1 MRLAL
6 NFHPLLTTGR
16 NRLLATLLAG
26 LGVVSHA
33 IGAEPAARADTPW
46 KPGAQPE
53 FIVPSGAGAALDT
66 AARKLTELL
75 ARDGVT
81 PAFVVSN
88 RSGAHSIQALESLER
103 RPAYGGA
110 LITLSS
116 GYVTSL
122 AQGALPPH
130 LQRLTPVATLFREY
144 AVVAV
149 RHDSPIRDAR
159 DLIERLKVDPE
170 AVSIGIATTL
180 GNHIHIAIAQ
190 PLKQAG
196 VDVKRLRIV
205 PYKSSAESSTA
216 LVGGHLDV
224 VSATTPNLLPHLAS
238 GRVRLLAIGAE
249 QRLGGAF
256 AQTPTWRE
264 QGIDYINDS
273 FQGVAVASGVSA
285 QQRDYLV
292 SALRRVTSSAEWRQ
306 FVELNQW
313 QPNFVVPDDT
323 ARELKHQVQQ
333 TRALLAELR
342 LGLPNA
348 PAVAQWPPNPAP
360 KVALFPAGAPAVR

>member
-224 VSATTPNLLPHLAS
+224 VSATTPRMSPRFHRSCSPEYRLVPNMDRPLAS
-238 GRVRLLAIGAE
+238 GE
-249 QRLGGAF
+249 
-256 AQTPTWRE
+256 
-264 QGIDYINDS
+264 
-273 FQGVAVASGVSA
+273 
-285 QQRDYLV
+285 
-292 SALRRVTSSAEWRQ
+292 
-306 FVELNQW
+306 
-313 QPNFVVPDDT
+313 QPNPPC
-323 ARELKHQVQQ
+323 ARNIWWDAARYSGNRISGRSTTTCPFKSLAMPSGTQSPMLK
-333 TRALLAELR
+333 
-342 LGLPNA
+342 
-348 PAVAQWPPNPAP
+348 
-360 KVALFPAGAPAVR
+360 GASTTIEPR